1 MEGFSPKPM
10 SLKAKVLTGTKWIA
24 FANIFKQVLQV
35 IALIVFARLLSPD
48 DFGLFAILMI
58 FVGFLLLFTDM
69 GTAAALIHIEAPSQ
83 KLLSSVFFFNI
94 AVGASLTLL
103 LMLFSHPIASFFENP
118 KLILPMQIISL
129 NFLILSFGIVPKANY
144 EKALDFKPVTLIES
158 FAVLLGISAGIAAA
172 FSGMGVYSLVAQTLV
187 ISIITVVLLWYISDW
202 KPSLHFSMEE
212 IKSIW
217 SYTANLSAF
226 NFVNYFARNADNFL
240 IGKFLGSSALGVY
253 SLAYS
258 IMLYPIQNISRVLL
272 RILFPAFSH
281 IKNDNTKLRKAYLKA
296 IFFIA
301 LVSFPIMAGLIVTS
315 GQIVE
320 VFFGDKW
327 ANLSAIL
334 MILAPVGIIQSIG
347 TTNGSLFMAK
357 GSTPQLLKVGIA
369 STLVTIIFFI
379 PGAMYGVKGVAL
391 SYLLSN
397 LVMLYPV
404 FKISWGQIDLSI
416 REGLSVLGPL
426 LIIVAIM
433 DFGVFGIGKFLH
445 PYHLPAFI
453 QLIVMV
459 LSGALLYLGMIRVK
473 YGKFSILLRELKR

>member
-1 MEGFSPKPM
+1 M
-10 SLKAKVLTGTKWIA
+10 SLKAKVLSGTKWIA

-35 IALIVFARLLSPD
+35 LALIVFARLLSPD

-69 GTAAALIHIEAPSQ
+69 GTAAALIHIKNPSQ
-83 KLLSSVFFFNI
+83 KLLSSVFFFNL
-94 AVGASLTLL
+94 AAGGALTLL

-118 KLILPMQIISL
+118 GLILPMQIISL
-129 NFLILSFGIVPKANY
+129 NFFILSFGVVPKANY

-158 FAVLLGISAGIAAA
+158 FAVFLGITTGISAA
-172 FSGMGVYSLVAQTLV
+172 FYGLGVYSLVAQTLV
-187 ISIITVVLLWYISDW
+187 TSIITVVLLWYISRW
-202 KPSLHFSMEE
+202 KPSLHFSMED

-281 IKNDNTKLRKAYLKA
+281 IKNDNEKLKKAYLKA

-315 GQIVE
+315 DQIVE

-327 ANLSAIL
+327 ANLSIIL

-347 TTNGSLFMAK
+347 TTNGSLYMAK
-357 GSTPQLLKVGIA
+357 GSTPQLLRVGIA
-369 STLVTIIFFI
+369 STIVTVLFFI
-379 PGAMYGVKGVAL
+379 PGVMYGVEGVAL

-404 FKISWGQIDLSI
+404 FKISWDQIELPI
-416 REGLSVLGPL
+416 REGLAVIGPL
-426 LIIVAIM
+426 LLIVALM
-433 DFGVFGIGKFLH
+433 DLGVFAIGELLH
-445 PYHLPAFI
+445 PYGLSPFL
-453 QLIVMV
+453 QLILMV
-459 LSGALLYLGMIRVK
+459 FSGALLYLGLIRVK
-473 YGKFSILLRELKR
+473 YGKFSVLLRELKR